1 LLDRLAGA
9 GGIDAGSNP
18 AAFLKLKTP
27 VKEEL
32 MIKKIFWLFLMLSL
46 VLSACGKRDEPVE
59 RTASPDIPR
68 VAATSTIPAVI
79 GPGPTFT
86 LPDQLLSMS
95 STSEAIRLKML
106 QSALTWKTIWLDGV
120 IYDSL
125 DSNGNPQGGTRQQV
139 WIDQPTARFRFLS
152 GPVDGGAATRFKVS
166 DGTSILDMDLSTGAT
181 QLSAMPAGV
190 AGQFAAQPAAGIASP
205 DPLWG
210 QIGERLAEMAFPS
223 DYAQNDGTYKP
234 LAIETVSGRPALVME
249 WTYIQNSLPSWRLWL
264 DVHTATILKMQSFDK
279 GGGTQVQSEYIVN
292 QVQYDLPNL
301 PDDLFSLTPASLPAF
316 SDASGSPL
324 VSVIPGPAVQAGTD
338 PSGEVYFFILAPGD
352 DANGA
357 RLVRLPGSC
366 VIGLQACPA
375 LEQVPLPGLTYAN
388 NGATM
393 AWSPDATKA
402 AFVTD
407 VTEGP
412 ARLFVSAMPTPSW
425 KQVAAFATID
435 MPAWSGDGK
444 WISFRVQDLQ
454 GGQDFYV
461 VHPDGSGLKNLTA
474 TARLPSADRPFN
486 VDGWI
491 GDNLIVHSARPGH
504 ATQVFLLR
512 ADDDQVTALFNSVA
526 TTKVSY
532 SPSPDGSRL
541 AFDEYDENSQ
551 SDSLRIIATDGSA
564 LRVLAS
570 FKASISSVSW
580 SPDGTRLAFAV
591 FGNDNPPHSD
601 VYVINQD
608 GGGLEQVYAGA
619 SIISLTFSPDGK
631 FLLLGSMEQGRVYVA
646 DLSNLES
653 HLLQA
658 PGLSLTDWWREPA
671 WVR

>member
-1 LLDRLAGA
+1 
-9 GGIDAGSNP
+9 
-18 AAFLKLKTP
+18 
-27 VKEEL
+27 

-46 VLSACGKRDEPVE
+46 VLSACGRREVPVE
-59 RTASPDIPR
+59 QTASPDIPGMAASLTPPAINTAEPT
-68 VAATSTIPAVI
+68 VA
-79 GPGPTFT
+79 
-86 LPDQLLSMS
+86 LPDQPLSMAS
-95 STSEAIRLKML
+95 SSDAIRLKML
-106 QSALTWKTIWLDGV
+106 QSALNWKTIWLDGL
-120 IYDSL
+120 IYDSM
-125 DSNGNPQGGTRQQV
+125 DANGNQQGGTRQQV
-139 WIDQPTARFRFLS
+139 WIDQPTARFRVLS
-152 GPVDGGAATRFKVS
+152 GPANGAATRFKVS

-181 QLSAMPAGV
+181 QVSAMPAGL
-190 AGQFAAQPAAGIASP
+190 AGQFAAQPGAGMASP

-210 QIGERLAEMAFPS
+210 QIGEPLAEMAFPS

-234 LAIETVSGRPALVME
+234 LAIETVTGRPALVME

-279 GGGTQVQSEYIVN
+279 GGGTQMLSEYVVN

-301 PDDLFSLTPASLPAF
+301 TDDLFSLTPASLPAF

-324 VSVIPGPAVQAGTD
+324 VSVTPGPAVQAGTD

-352 DANGA
+352 DAKGA

-366 VIGLQACPA
+366 VTGLQACPA

-402 AFVTD
+402 AFVAD
-407 VTEGP
+407 VTAGP
-412 ARLFVSAMPTPSW
+412 ARLFVSPMPTPSW
-425 KQVAAFATID
+425 MQVAAFAAID
-435 MPAWSGDGK
+435 MPAWSADGK

-491 GDNLIVHSARPGH
+491 ADNLVVHSGRPGH
-504 ATQVFLLR
+504 AAQVYLLH
-512 ADDDQVTALFNSVA
+512 ADDGKVTPLFDSVT
-526 TTKVSY
+526 TTKFTY

-541 AFDEYDENSQ
+541 AFDEYDETSQ
-551 SDSLRIIATDGSA
+551 SDSLRTIAADGSG

-570 FKASISSVSW
+570 FKGSISSVSW

-591 FGNDNPPHSD
+591 FGIEDPPHSD
-601 VYVINQD
+601 AYVVNQD
-608 GGGLEQVYAGA
+608 GAGLEQVYAGA
-619 SIISLTFSPDGK
+619 SISSLAFSPDGK
-631 FLLLGSMEQGRVYVA
+631 FLLLGSMEQSRIFLV
-646 DLSNLES
+646 DLASLVL
-653 HLLQA
+653 HQLQA
-658 PGLSLTDWWREPA
+658 SGLSLTDWWREPT